1 MEYYFSSV
9 FPSECSLF
17 YFTLGYQVL
26 GHSLRTH
33 TLGNG
38 LSHSGF
44 EVLKQRVNRWQYD
57 KIYQTS
63 HLPEVSNY
71 KKFEI
76 FTGKLKSSFSWTS
89 RNLNL
94 EKFINN

>member
-1 MEYYFSSV
+1 M
-9 FPSECSLF
+9 L
-17 YFTLGYQVL
+17 TLLLHFRIL
-26 GHSLRTH
+26 GFNAQFETH

-44 EVLKQRVNRWQYD
+44 GVLKCRGNRQQYD

-76 FTGKLKSSFSWTS
+76 FTGKLKSFFSWTVG
-89 RNLNL
+89 NMTL